1 MKILSLLLSVL
12 MVLALFTACTPAS
25 NNGNGNEEPETG
37 NEEEPVAEDADVI
50 KIGVFEPLTGMNGGG
65 GLQELGGIEYANKMY
80 PEVLGKK
87 IQLVVVDNKSDKGE
101 ATTAVTRLIENDKV
115 VAIIGSYGSA
125 VSIAAGDIIKN
136 AQIPAMGASCTN
148 PMVTQGNEFYLCM
161 P

>member
-1 MKILSLLLSVL
+1 MKRILSLLLSVL

-101 ATTAVTRLIENDKV
+101 P
-115 VAIIGSYGSA
+115 
-125 VSIAAGDIIKN
+125 
-136 AQIPAMGASCTN
+136 Q
-148 PMVTQGNEFYLCM
+148 
-161 P
+161 

>member
-1 MKILSLLLSVL
+1 
-12 MVLALFTACTPAS
+12 
-25 NNGNGNEEPETG
+25 
-37 NEEEPVAEDADVI
+37 
-50 KIGVFEPLTGMNGGG
+50 MNGGG

-101 ATTAVTRLIENDKV
+101 ATTAVTRLIEKDKV

-148 PMVTQGNEFYLCM
+148 PMVTRAMNFTSLYFLDPFKRLWLHILTGQDNGCYRANGDDYSVGLANFFINAFKRFNRRREQYS
-161 P
+161 